1 MKEREG
7 QEGPIAP
14 KCGSTYQILNYLLN
28 ICSVL
33 LL

>member
-14 KCGSTYQILNYLLN
+14 KCGSTYQILNLLN